1 MNAEDEHDGEDR
13 IEALR
18 ELSLDRE
25 PERDLWPAV
34 AARIEPR
41 RSRRH
46 RPWLGALAASALVA
60 AVVLQLRPDAPPVT
74 DGEVAAVLAEP
85 LPRAGQVMPQQDAL
99 LKANLAIVQDA
110 ESQLRH
116 ALELD
121 PESATLK
128 RLLLSVEQRQGDLR
142 SRIGQQ
148 ET

>member
-1 MNAEDEHDGEDR
+1 MRWLPTVLILAVFFF
-13 IEALR
+13 L
-18 ELSLDRE
+18 
-25 PERDLWPAV
+25 LW
-34 AARIEPR
+34 I
-41 RSRRH
+41 STM
-46 RPWLGALAASALVA
+46 
-60 AVVLQLRPDAPPVT
+60 RPDAPPVT